1 MIFPEQ
7 IRAARGLLGL
17 TQVDLANRAGVGVA
31 TVKRIEN
38 ANDHIRT
45 TVDAMLKI
53 QRALEAAGAVF
64 IDPDDQFGVGVR
76 LRKPSGR

>member
-31 TVKRIEN
+31 TVKRIEG
-38 ANDHIRT
+38 AGDHIRI

-64 IDPDDQFGVGVR
+64 IDPDDLYGVGVR
-76 LRKPSGR
+76 LKKPSAR